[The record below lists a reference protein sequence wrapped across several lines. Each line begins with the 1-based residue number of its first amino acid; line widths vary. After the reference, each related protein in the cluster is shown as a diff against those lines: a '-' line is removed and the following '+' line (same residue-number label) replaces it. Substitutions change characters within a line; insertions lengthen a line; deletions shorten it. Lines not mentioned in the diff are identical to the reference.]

1 MNVFWAEM
9 WHDLTYI
16 TLQSLKYFMGIQ
28 DGKSQTSEEVMSQEN
43 KELIGDITE
52 NAFSAVVWAKPGK
65 TGWTVS
71 EPKCGMWCMF
81 ALTILR
87 GVLLK

>member
-1 MNVFWAEM
+1 
-9 WHDLTYI
+9 
-16 TLQSLKYFMGIQ
+16 MGIQ

-65 TGWTVS
+65 TG
-71 EPKCGMWCMF
+71 
-81 ALTILR
+81 
-87 GVLLK
+87 